1 MGTAK
6 YLFQEAFHRLPLM
19 LKFVTGFLLLLV
31 LLGNSLADQATPK
44 DRLIVETLVRLKRFD
59 VSGNKKWKGAVERYV
74 RSQRGQD
81 GYFEFVEQFSVKA
94 ELPELLRLV
103 ETDPT
108 SAQSAKSVQLI
119 FRLGV
124 EKELS
129 RILSSSPKKKASAII
144 TLIGFVKTPAAQKL
158 LGQHKALRSP
168 ATTTGKAA
176 PALLSTPEDIEALAT
191 RTGNSKR
198 GKVVFQ
204 KFCFACHKAGDLG
217 IDFGPGLS
225 EIGDKLPKSELLL
238 AIVKP
243 NAGISFDYEGWTIET
258 KQGSFLAGI
267 VNESDEELTVR
278 MAGGVTQKV
287 KKTDIAKRTKM
298 TASLMPEG
306 LHLAMSESELVDL
319 VEYLSV
325 LKKK

>member
-1 MGTAK
+1 MRLVRVA
-6 YLFQEAFHRLPLM
+6 LFAFFASIGLAWAQE
-19 LKFVTGFLLLLV
+19 
-31 LLGNSLADQATPK
+31 ATPK
-44 DRLIVETLVRLKRFD
+44 DRLIVETLIRLKRFD
-59 VSGNKKWKGAVERYV
+59 VSENEKWKDAVQRYV
-74 RSQRGQD
+74 RSQRSQD
-81 GYFEFVEQFSVKA
+81 VYFELVEQFSVKA

-103 ETDPT
+103 QTDPA

-119 FRLGV
+119 FRLGE

-129 RILSSSPKKKASAII
+129 RILSSSPKKKANAII
-144 TLIGFVKTPAAQKL
+144 TLIGFVKTPEAQKL

-168 ATTTGKAA
+168 VSTPGKAA

-278 MAGGVTQKV
+278 MAGGVSQKV

-319 VEYLSV
+319 VEYLSL